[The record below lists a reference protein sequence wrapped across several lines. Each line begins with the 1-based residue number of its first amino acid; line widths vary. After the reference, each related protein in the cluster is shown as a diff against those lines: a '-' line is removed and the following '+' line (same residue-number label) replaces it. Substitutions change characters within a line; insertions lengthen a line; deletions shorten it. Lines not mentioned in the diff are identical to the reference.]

1 MEKINERAYR
11 EALNLLHPLQSERVL
26 EIGYGT
32 GRFVELLLRACN
44 SCYIAGV
51 DPTSTMVRVANSRRA
66 IAANTDRLDL
76 RCGDAS
82 ALPWTNDSFDAIVA
96 IHSFQ
101 FWSDP
106 ARALDEIRRV
116 LKTSGRIVLILR
128 DHAKRAPAWLPNPI
142 SRSGAEVKAAANLL
156 VRHGFD
162 VIEHSTKSSPA
173 LVGYLHSTLGSGA
186 QTSAMHRRDSNS

>member
-1 MEKINERAYR
+1 MMNGRTRIPLPQHPTGITGRAFGWLMEKINERAYR

-82 ALPWTNDSFDAIVA
+82 ALPWT
-96 IHSFQ
+96 
-101 FWSDP
+101 
-106 ARALDEIRRV
+106 
-116 LKTSGRIVLILR
+116 
-128 DHAKRAPAWLPNPI
+128 
-142 SRSGAEVKAAANLL
+142 
-156 VRHGFD
+156 
-162 VIEHSTKSSPA
+162 
-173 LVGYLHSTLGSGA
+173 
-186 QTSAMHRRDSNS
+186 